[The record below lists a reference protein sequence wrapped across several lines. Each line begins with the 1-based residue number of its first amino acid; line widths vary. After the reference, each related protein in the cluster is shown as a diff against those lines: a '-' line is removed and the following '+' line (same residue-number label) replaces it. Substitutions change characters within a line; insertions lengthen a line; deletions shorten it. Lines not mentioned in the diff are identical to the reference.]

1 MKNSNL
7 LVIQMANMA
16 LNAVC
21 SAASGVAMVTKAN
34 FSDRGVN
41 YRKFR
46 YFITKPVYIWAE
58 IDM

>member
-1 MKNSNL
+1 
-7 LVIQMANMA
+7 MANMA

-46 YFITKPVYIWAE
+46 YFITKPLYIWAE